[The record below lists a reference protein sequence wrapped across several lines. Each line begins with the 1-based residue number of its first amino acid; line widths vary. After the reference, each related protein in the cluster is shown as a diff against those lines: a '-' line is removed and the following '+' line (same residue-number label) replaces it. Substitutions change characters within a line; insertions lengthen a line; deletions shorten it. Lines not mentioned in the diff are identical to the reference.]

1 MTNQALGRAAG
12 IERGVVPIKTEQEI
26 ARALTSTSSQKVSE
40 KIIGY
45 FLLACGT
52 LSIFTTIGI
61 VFILF
66 NEAIKFFADESF
78 IDFLTGTEWTALF
91 GSPQFGVL
99 ALVSGTFTIAILAM
113 LVAIPIGLLCAIF
126 LSEYAPPGVRAIL
139 KPIME
144 LLAGIPTIVFGYFAL
159 TFLTPSII
167 RKLFDGAGVFNKFSA
182 AIAVGIMIIPLV
194 ASLSEDALNAVPR
207 ALREGAYGLGATKME
222 TTLKVVVPSALS
234 GIVASFVLA
243 ISRAF
248 GETMIVVVASG
259 SKAWWNWDPLQQGQT
274 MTGYMVQA
282 FSGDVTRGGV
292 VYESLFAVGL
302 LLFLITFVLNI
313 ISNLIVNKFREAYE

>member
-1 MTNQALGRAAG
+1 MTNQALGRTAG
-12 IERGVVPIKTEQEI
+12 LERSIAPVKTDQEI
-26 ARALTSTSSQKVSE
+26 ASALRGTSSAKVSE
-40 KIIGY
+40 RLIGY
-45 FLLACGT
+45 FLLACGV
-52 LSIFTTIGI
+52 LSIFTTLGI

-66 NEAIKFFADESF
+66 NEAIKFFADESIVDF
-78 IDFLTGTEWTALF
+78 ITGTEWTALF
-91 GSPQFGVL
+91 ATPQFGVL

-126 LSEYAPPGVRAIL
+126 LSEYAPPKVRAVL
-139 KPIME
+139 KPVME

-159 TFLTPSII
+159 TFITPSII
-167 RKLFDGAGVFNKFSA
+167 QNIADAGVYNKA
-182 AIAVGIMIIPLV
+182 AAAVAVGIMIIPLV
-194 ASLSEDALNAVPR
+194 ASLSEDALSAVPR

-243 ISRAF
+243 VSRAF

-259 SKAWWNWDPLQQGQT
+259 SKAWWNWDPREQGQT

-282 FSGDVTRGGV
+282 FSGDVSRGGI
-292 VYESLFAVGL
+292 VYKSLFAVGL
-302 LLFLITFVLNI
+302 LLFLITFALNI
-313 ISNLIVNKFREAYE
+313 ISNLVVGKFREAYD

>member
-1 MTNQALGRAAG
+1 MTNQALGRTAG
-12 IERGVVPIKTEQEI
+12 FERSVVPVKTDQEI
-26 ARALTSTSSQKVSE
+26 AQALTGTSSDKLSE
-40 KIIGY
+40 RLIGY
-45 FLLACGT
+45 FLLACGG
-52 LSIFTTIGI
+52 LSIFTTLGI

-66 NEAIKFFADESF
+66 NEAIKFFADESLWS
-78 IDFLTGTEWTALF
+78 FLTGREWTALF

-99 ALVSGTFTIAILAM
+99 ALVSGTFTIAVLAM
-113 LVAIPIGLLCAIF
+113 VVAIPAGLLCAIF
-126 LSEYAPPGVRAIL
+126 LSEYAPPKVRAVL

-159 TFLTPSII
+159 TFITPSII
-167 RKLFDGAGVFNKFSA
+167 QNIADAGVYNKA
-182 AIAVGIMIIPLV
+182 AAAVAVGIMIIPLV

-222 TTLKVVVPSALS
+222 TTLRVVVPSALS

-259 SKAWWNWDPLQQGQT
+259 SKAWWNWDPREPGQT

-282 FSGDVTRGGV
+282 FSGDVERGGI
-292 VYESLFAVGL
+292 VYKSLFAVGL
-302 LLFLITFVLNI
+302 LLFLITFALNI
-313 ISNLIVNKFREAYE
+313 ISNLVVSKFREAYD

>member
-1 MTNQALGRAAG
+1 MTNQALGRTAG
-12 IERGVVPIKTEQEI
+12 FERSVARVKTEQEI
-26 ARALTSTSSQKVSE
+26 RQALTGTSSDKLSE
-40 KIIGY
+40 KLIGY
-45 FLLACGT
+45 FLLFCGA
-52 LSIFTTIGI
+52 LSIFTTLGI

-66 NEAIKFFADESF
+66 NEAVQFFADESIVDF
-78 IDFLTGTEWTALF
+78 ITGREWTALF

-113 LVAIPIGLLCAIF
+113 VVAIPIGLLCAIF
-126 LSEYAPPGVRAIL
+126 LSEYAPPGVRAVL
-139 KPIME
+139 KPVME

-159 TFLTPSII
+159 TFITPSII
-167 RKLFDGAGVFNKFSA
+167 QNITDAGVYNKA
-182 AIAVGIMIIPLV
+182 AAAVAVGIMIIPLV

-222 TTLKVVVPSALS
+222 ATLKVVVPSALS

-248 GETMIVVVASG
+248 GETMIVVVAAG
-259 SKAWWNWDPLQQGQT
+259 SKAWWNWDPREPGQT

-282 FSGDVTRGGV
+282 FSGDVSRGTT
-292 VYESLFAVGL
+292 VYQSLFAVGL
-302 LLFLITFVLNI
+302 LLFLITFALNI
-313 ISNLIVNKFREAYE
+313 VSNLIVGKFREAYD